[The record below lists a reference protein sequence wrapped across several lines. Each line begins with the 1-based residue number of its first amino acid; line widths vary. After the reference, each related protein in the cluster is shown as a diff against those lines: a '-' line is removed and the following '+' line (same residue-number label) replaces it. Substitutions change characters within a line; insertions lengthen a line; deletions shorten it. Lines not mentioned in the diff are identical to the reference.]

1 MHLLNLSSCYE
12 LLKFHNHSYSNLP
25 VHVTAVP
32 KVLPVVLHLI
42 FSHVQHIFLPQHEAV
57 SLFHLTIVLLDIY
70 CLIYI
75 FFCRTL
81 EFHSPDIGFPSGK
94 P

>member
-32 KVLPVVLHLI
+32 KFLPVVLHLI
-42 FSHVQHIFLPQHEAV
+42 FSHVQHIFPPQNEAV
-57 SLFHLTIVLLDIY
+57 SLFHLTTVLLDIY
-70 CLIYI
+70 YLIYI
-75 FFCRTL
+75 FFAEHL
-81 EFHSPDIGFPSGK
+81 NFIPLI
-94 P
+94 